1 MARLE
6 TNVHDTPHDDVD
18 ACDVL
23 MPDQSKVGTVPTAE
37 NAQIVTGL
45 GSLYVGRTM
54 ERGIL
59 EGLSPDADAVQKK
72 Q

>member
-1 MARLE
+1 M
-6 TNVHDTPHDDVD
+6 
-18 ACDVL
+18 
-23 MPDQSKVGTVPTAE
+23 PTAE